1 MMNEEDRII
10 IDTHNR
16 ILEIF
21 NTVKNESEE
30 YPEYDDFKEKFSD
43 LLKQS
48 FPRFEESRLIQLQH
62 GYYDQKFIVDFVV
75 NTIPIKLT
83 NDIHGIGPSIMI
95 GILSNLSCRIGIVI
109 NITDYNPP
117 EFIPVQ
123 NPQF

>member
-10 IDTHNR
+10 IDTHNK

-21 NTVKNESEE
+21 NIVKNELDE
-30 YPEYDDFKEKFSD
+30 YPEYDVFKEKFSN
-43 LLKQS
+43 LLKQG
-48 FPRFEESRLIQLQH
+48 FPRFEEDRLIQLQH

-95 GILSNLSCRIGIVI
+95 GILSN
-109 NITDYNPP
+109 
-117 EFIPVQ
+117 
-123 NPQF
+123 